1 MHVFAFCL
9 IADQDLFRGHSEM
22 KCMTVNNITSIGLYT
37 IKKNQHI
44 TTTKQKDYDF
54 FHIR

>member
-37 IKKNQHI
+37 IKKTQHT

-54 FHIR
+54 FHLR